1 MGIKRAL
8 LKSLTVPGV
17 TIPFRALLHDRATI
31 LMLHRFH
38 DPEHGIDG
46 LDPAA
51 LADGLA
57 WLRRNDYELVR
68 LDHLFERLAG
78 YGPPLRRTVAFTIDD
93 GYYDHA
99 LVAAPVFAEY
109 DCPVTTFVT
118 TGFVDGAL
126 WMWWDRIHYLFARTD
141 AEVLE
146 LSLGGMPLRYEL
158 AQGRAAAAEDF
169 VQRCVTVADEVK
181 HQAIA
186 AAADAAGVT
195 LPAAPP
201 AGYRAMTWD
210 ELRAAERLGMNF
222 APHTVT
228 HPILSRTT
236 DAQSRWELS
245 ESWRRLRAEAS
256 DPVDIFAYPN
266 GQFEDFGMREVE
278 TLRELGFAGAVVGVG
293 GYTSA
298 QAFRDDPD
306 ERFRVRRL
314 GYLPAL
320 GHLVKQVSG
329 VERFQQILRAEDAA

>member
-8 LKSLTVPGV
+8 LKSLTVPGI
-17 TIPFRALLHDRATI
+17 TIPFRALLNDRATI

-38 DPEHGIDG
+38 DPENGIEG

-68 LDHLFERLAG
+68 LDDLFERMAG
-78 YGPPLRRTVAFTIDD
+78 HGPPLRRTVAFTIDD

-99 LVAAPVFAEY
+99 LVAAPVFARF
-109 DCPVTTFVT
+109 DCPSTTFVT
-118 TGFVDGAL
+118 SGFLDRAL
-126 WMWWDRIHYLFARTD
+126 WMWWDRIHYLFAHTE
-141 AEVLE
+141 AVVLE
-146 LSLGGMPLRYEL
+146 FLLGGKALRYEL
-158 AQGRAAAAEDF
+158 AEGRAAAAEDF
-169 VQRCVTVADEVK
+169 VNRCIAVADEVK
-181 HQAIA
+181 QRAIV
-186 AAADAAGVT
+186 DAAEAGRVT
-195 LPAAPP
+195 LPEQAPP
-201 AGYRAMTWD
+201 GYRPMSWD

-228 HPILSRTT
+228 HPILARTT
-236 DAQSRWELS
+236 DAQSQWELA
-245 ESWRRLRAEAS
+245 ESWRRLRTEAA
-256 DPVDIFAYPN
+256 DPVNIFAYPN
-266 GQFEDFGMREVE
+266 GQFEDFGNREVE
-278 TLRELGFAGAVVGVG
+278 TLRKLGFAGAVVGVG
-293 GYTSA
+293 GHTSA